1 MPVLCDRIW
10 GVMTT
15 LRMMRAA
22 EKLKIPIYDFR
33 MRSEKG
39 YCVQNVIAV
48 DSSRM
53 ENDREYKEVL
63 SEEIGH
69 VVCGALYPL
78 SYCGDRLKYANIQKQ
93 ERKALNYAS
102 RLQVPL
108 CELKN
113 VLAKTQDDYEVAELL
128 DVDIETLRQAVE
140 YYRRNRLLGL

>member
-1 MPVLCDRIW
+1 MNS
-10 GVMTT
+10 
-15 LRMMRAA
+15 LRMIRAA

-33 MRSEKG
+33 MRNGKG
-39 YCVQNVIAV
+39 CCVQNAVAV
-48 DSSRM
+48 DFRRM
-53 ENDREYKEVL
+53 ESDRECKAVL

-69 VVCGALYPL
+69 VVCGAFYPL
-78 SYCGDRLKYANIQKQ
+78 AYCGDQLKRANIQKQ

-113 VLAKTQDDYEVAELL
+113 ALAKTQDDYEVAELL

-140 YYRRNRLLGL
+140 YYRMKNLLN

>member
-15 LRMMRAA
+15 LRMMRVA
-22 EKLKIPIYDFR
+22 EKLKIPVYDFR
-33 MRSEKG
+33 MRSGKG

-53 ENDREYKEVL
+53 ENDREYKAVL

-140 YYRRNRLLGL
+140 YYRRKSLLN